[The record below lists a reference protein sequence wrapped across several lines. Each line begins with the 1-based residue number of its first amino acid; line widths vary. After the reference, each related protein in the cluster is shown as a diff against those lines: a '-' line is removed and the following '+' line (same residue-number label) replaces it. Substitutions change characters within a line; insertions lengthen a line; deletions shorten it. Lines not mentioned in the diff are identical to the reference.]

1 MYATVA
7 DMISRFGETDL
18 ALLSWREGAADGDIN
33 TPVVE
38 QALADATAE
47 INGYIGGRYKLP
59 LSAVPAVLTSH
70 CCSIARYLLNG
81 DRAPE
86 QVTDRYKAVIRF
98 LEAVGKGDLQLGLA
112 DDQPAQP
119 SGTIAVMQSDGLVFS
134 RRNSK
139 GFI

>member
-1 MYATVA
+1 MYASVA
-7 DMISRFGETDL
+7 DMVIRFGEDDL
-18 ALLSWREGAADGDIN
+18 VRLSWREGAAEGVIN
-33 TPVVE
+33 TAVVE

-47 INGYIGGRYKLP
+47 INGYIGGRHKLP
-59 LSAVPAVLTSH
+59 LSAVPEVLIGH

-86 QVTDRYKAVIRF
+86 QVTDRYTAVIKY
-98 LEAVGKGDLQLGLA
+98 LTAVGKGDLQLGMA

-119 SGTIAVMQSDGLVFS
+119 TGTIAVMQSEGLVFS
-134 RRNSK
+134 RRNGR

>member
-7 DMISRFGETDL
+7 DMIVRFGEQDL
-18 ALLSWREGAADGDIN
+18 VLLSWREGAAEGVIN
-33 TPVVE
+33 TTVVE

-47 INGYIGGRYKLP
+47 INGYIGGRHKLP
-59 LSAVPAVLTSH
+59 LSAVPEVLIGH

-86 QVTDRYKAVIRF
+86 QVTDRYNSVIKY
-98 LEAVGKGDLQLGLA
+98 LTAVGKGDLQLGMA

-119 SGTIAVMQSDGLVFS
+119 SGTIAVMQSEGLVFS
-134 RRNSK
+134 RRNGR

>member
-1 MYATVA
+1 MYASVA
-7 DMISRFGETDL
+7 DMVNRFGEQDL
-18 ALLSWREGAADGDIN
+18 VLLSWREGVAEGVIN

-59 LSAVPAVLTSH
+59 LSAVPAVLSGH

-86 QVTDRYKAVIRF
+86 QVTDRYKAVIKF

-112 DDQPAQP
+112 DDQVTQP
-119 SGTIAVMQSDGLVFS
+119 SGTIAIMQSEGLVFS
-134 RRNSK
+134 RRNGR

>member
-7 DMISRFGETDL
+7 DMVSRFGEQDL
-18 ALLSWREGAADGDIN
+18 VLLSWREGAADGEIN

-86 QVTDRYKAVIRF
+86 QVTERYNSVIKF
-98 LEAVGKGDLQLGLA
+98 LTSVGKGDLQLGLA
-112 DDQPAQP
+112 DDKPTQPT
-119 SGTIAVMQSDGLVFS
+119 GTIATMQSDGLVFG
-134 RRNSK
+134 RKNSK

>member
-1 MYATVA
+1 MYASVA
-7 DMISRFGETDL
+7 DMVSRFGEQDL
-18 ALLSWREGAADGDIN
+18 VLLSWREGAADGVIN

-47 INGYIGGRYKLP
+47 INGYIGGRHKLP
-59 LSAVPAVLTSH
+59 LSAVPEVLIGH

-86 QVTDRYKAVIRF
+86 QVTDRYNSVIKY
-98 LEAVGKGDLQLGLA
+98 LTAVGKGDLQLGLA

-119 SGTIAVMQSDGLVFS
+119 TGTVATMQSDGLVFS
-134 RRNSK
+134 RRTSK